1 MVAAPLLSNAMFTKS
16 DGLNEPGTTVHKA
29 VPDSTG
35 AAEIHFHSHGDS
47 TNNEAHA
54 HDPHFHYHGGV
65 GRSHLPPGADGTP
78 VTMRSL
84 LALGISGGLR
94 PCPSALMLLLAA
106 IAPHRVGFG
115 LILVTSFSI
124 GLASVLTAVGL
135 LFIKSSR
142 LLGRVPAFSIASRWL
157 PAFSALVIGVLGI
170 GITLGSIAQLAS
182 D

>member
-115 LILVTSFSI
+115 LILGQTP
-124 GLASVLTAVGL
+124 
-135 LFIKSSR
+135 FID
-142 LLGRVPAFSIASRWL
+142 
-157 PAFSALVIGVLGI
+157 ALVKSPRQTTF
-170 GITLGSIAQLAS
+170 TLLVVYTLESETLYVVHQS
-182 D
+182 